1 MTKQDKQ
8 AFEHQRPPL
17 ADFINQETTNKV
29 KRTITIDPFLDE
41 WLGQDHINASG
52 LINRLVKMYQ
62 AEQEYFS
69 KIPKDQEKKSDS
81 ETYGQGWNEEKKS
94 AVRERDGKVCQDP
107 NCGISQKDSLE
118 KYNQKLHV
126 HHLIKAKE
134 MFVGVV
140 FGLRLGYVELFAPY
154 NAVGVGFPDRFADYW
169 RFANA
174 AAMLSFVVLT
184 MAGISMWTSEQI
196 N

>member
-134 MFVGVV
+134 I
-140 FGLRLGYVELFAPY
+140 
-154 NAVGVGFPDRFADYW
+154 ADPQERNHMDNLVSLCKQCHYRW
-169 RFANA
+169 EK
-174 AAMLSFVVLT
+174 MSS
-184 MAGISMWTSEQI
+184 AGIKPQI
-196 N
+196 DR